1 MITTELSSG
10 PGVTDSR
17 EIKCVLGSGQLCS
30 PCVSSACPRAAL
42 QRLRRLVWDGGG
54 VAWVVG
60 CESGSC
66 PRSQVPGAAAE
77 CESLAC
83 QGKL

>member
-1 MITTELSSG
+1 MFLE
-10 PGVTDSR
+10 V
-17 EIKCVLGSGQLCS
+17 VS
-30 PCVSSACPRAAL
+30 PSVSSACPRAAL
-42 QRLRRLVWDGGG
+42 QRLRRLVWDGGGG

-66 PRSQVPGAAAE
+66 PRSQVPGAVAE